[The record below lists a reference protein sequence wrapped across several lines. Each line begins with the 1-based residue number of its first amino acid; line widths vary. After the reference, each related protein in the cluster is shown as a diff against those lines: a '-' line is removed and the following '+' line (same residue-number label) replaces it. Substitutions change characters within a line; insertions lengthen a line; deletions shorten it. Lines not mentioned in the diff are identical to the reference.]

1 MYQCD
6 ESQHLIMVCI
16 NIMENGSHRDI
27 STTLLKFL
35 RCAYTILSGCTTFQR
50 LPFEMLCSASDFTIM
65 FDDKKGDMAVFLLL
79 ELACI
84 ELCKISFARRQS
96 IHTQKKQPPNIL
108 HERFIYNTMVWGT
121 YVYFCCST
129 LWLVSSYLQ
138 CRCLWKWGPAEELWP
153 GALPSNGR
161 TISPVEV
168 TL

>member
-65 FDDKKGDMAVFLLL
+65 FDDKEGDMAVFLLL

-84 ELCKISFARRQS
+84 KLCKISFTKRQS
-96 IHTQKKQPPNIL
+96 HHTQKKLSSNEL
-108 HERFIYNTMVWGT
+108 YDRFIYNTMVWGM
-121 YVYFCCST
+121 YFYT
-129 LWLVSSYLQ
+129 VFAPMY
-138 CRCLWKWGPAEELWP
+138 
-153 GALPSNGR
+153 
-161 TISPVEV
+161 
-168 TL
+168 